1 MISATATTI
10 ITAATA
16 LLLQAISSYKAF
28 RKLGKEK
35 KRKTVETNTAT
46 AQIL

>member
-16 LLLQAISSYKAF
+16 LLL
-28 RKLGKEK
+28 
-35 KRKTVETNTAT
+35 
-46 AQIL
+46 

>member
-16 LLLQAISSYKAF
+16 LLLQAISFYKPF

-35 KRKTVETNTAT
+35 KRKPLKTNTAT

>member
-28 RKLGKEK
+28 RKLEKEK
-35 KRKTVETNTAT
+35 RTLETNTAT